1 MAEYSVLIVD
11 DDIWMQRILSK
22 SLQSYGFKNVLF
34 ANNGFDGIALAVE
47 HHPDLII
54 LDILMPELSGIQTL
68 RVLKTIKST
77 KSIPA
82 IVVSALSDTENL
94 GLAVRNGSAGFIS
107 KPFTRAT
114 IYDRLIEVFGR
125 EKLMQIAKGEDSIDE
140 FENID
145 LIKPVAEPDSQ
156 NLQESAPSQNPPSAL
171 SKDVSK
177 FNREE
182 LLEHYQSD
190 DKKTLESI
198 KKMLLKNKK

>member
-68 RVLKTIKST
+68 RVLKTIKAT
-77 KSIPA
+77 KSIPV

-125 EKLMQIAKGEDSIDE
+125 EKLMQIAKGEDSIAE

-145 LIKPVAEPDSQ
+145 LIKPMAEPDSQ
-156 NLQESAPSQNPPSAL
+156 DLQESTPSQNPPSAL

>member
-125 EKLMQIAKGEDSIDE
+125 EKLMQIAKGEDSIAE

-145 LIKPVAEPDSQ
+145 LIKPMAEPDSQ
-156 NLQESAPSQNPPSAL
+156 DLQESTPSQNPPSAL

>member
-125 EKLMQIAKGEDSIDE
+125 EKLMQIAKGEDSIEE

-145 LIKPVAEPDSQ
+145 LIKPMAEPDSQ
-156 NLQESAPSQNPPSAL
+156 NLQESTPSQNPPSAL

>member
-34 ANNGFDGIALAVE
+34 ANNGFDCIALAVE
-47 HHPDLII
+47 HNPDLII

-68 RVLKTIKST
+68 RVLKTIKAT
-77 KSIPA
+77 KSIPV

-125 EKLMQIAKGEDSIDE
+125 EKLMQIAKGEDSIEE

-145 LIKPVAEPDSQ
+145 LIKPMAEPDSQ

>member
-77 KSIPA
+77 KGIPV

-125 EKLMQIAKGEDSIDE
+125 EKLMQIAKGEDSIEE

-145 LIKPVAEPDSQ
+145 LIKPMAEPDSR
-156 NLQESAPSQNPPSAL
+156 NLQESTPSQNPPSAL